1 MPTSREQLMPTPPD
15 PRKRAQECRAAKTAQ
30 RRQNERARHALE
42 QVAGADL
49 HNPFSLHP
57 LRQLSPFPGAYSDG
71 PADLSWNPV
80 DVFGAQPR
88 EH

>member
-1 MPTSREQLMPTPPD
+1 MPLQPD
-15 PRKRAQECRAAKTAQ
+15 ARTRAQEWRAAKTAQ

-80 DVFGAQPR
+80 DVFGAPTR
-88 EH
+88 EP